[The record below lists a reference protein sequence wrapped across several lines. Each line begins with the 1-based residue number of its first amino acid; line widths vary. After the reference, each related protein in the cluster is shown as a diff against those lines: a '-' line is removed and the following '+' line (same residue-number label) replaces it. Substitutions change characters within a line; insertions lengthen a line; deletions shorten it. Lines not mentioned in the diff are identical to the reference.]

1 MRIAVTGAGGQL
13 GRELVAVLPLRGHSV
28 VALTRALCDVVDAAS
43 VERAIDPGVD
53 AVVNCAAWT
62 AVDAAE
68 DHIDEATAVNAV
80 GAGNVA
86 QLCARRGIAMLHVST
101 DFVFDGSA
109 VSPIGEDAT
118 PGPVNAYG
126 AGKLEGERLVGEALG
141 DEHLVARTSWLFGQ
155 DGPNFVLT
163 MLRLA
168 DERGALGVVADQLGS
183 PTWTGHLAPALA
195 RLLERG
201 ARGTFHL
208 TNSGVTSWYGFACE
222 IVAAAE
228 MSVPVEPLTT
238 AKYPTRARRPRY
250 SVLDNRRWREL
261 GEPPLPA
268 WEEGVR
274 GYLASRSVA
283 NGVVEGVV
291 R

>member
-1 MRIAVTGAGGQL
+1 
-13 GRELVAVLPLRGHSV
+13 
-28 VALTRALCDVVDAAS
+28 
-43 VERAIDPGVD
+43 
-53 AVVNCAAWT
+53 
-62 AVDAAE
+62 
-68 DHIDEATAVNAV
+68 
-80 GAGNVA
+80 
-86 QLCARRGIAMLHVST
+86 
-101 DFVFDGSA
+101 
-109 VSPIGEDAT
+109 
-118 PGPVNAYG
+118 
-126 AGKLEGERLVGEALG
+126 
-141 DEHLVARTSWLFGQ
+141 
-155 DGPNFVLT
+155 

-274 GYLASRSVA
+274 GYLASRGVA